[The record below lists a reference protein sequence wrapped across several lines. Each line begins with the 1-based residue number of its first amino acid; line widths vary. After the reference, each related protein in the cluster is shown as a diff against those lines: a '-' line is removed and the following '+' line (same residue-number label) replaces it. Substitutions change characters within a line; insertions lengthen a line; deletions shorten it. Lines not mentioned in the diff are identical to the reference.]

1 MERLAVVMTTV
12 GSDEQAGRIAET
24 LVQEGLAAC
33 VNIVRRVRSIY
44 RWKGELWDDE
54 EHLVLI
60 KTREELFD
68 QVREAIRRIHSYE
81 LPEVICVPVL
91 HADEKVREWILDSTR
106 PPESGAAPETS
117 APGVTARE

>member
-1 MERLAVVMTTV
+1 MEGLAVIMTTV
-12 GSDEQAGRIAET
+12 GSEEQAGRIAET

-60 KTREELFD
+60 KTREELFE

-91 HADEKVREWILDSTR
+91 RADEKVRDWILDSTR
-106 PPESGAAPETS
+106 PPESGAPSPAPSPE
-117 APGVTARE
+117 AGAGE